1 MDHNHYSDSFIRRI
15 LSSVKTIALVGAS
28 PNETR
33 PSNTVMQF
41 LLAKGYKVIPVN
53 PGQKGKILHGQT
65 VYARLADIPEPF
77 DMVDVFRNS
86 AALPGLID
94 EILAL
99 KQRPRVF
106 WTQLGVRDQ
115 EVARK
120 AEAAGLTVVM
130 DRCPAIEYA
139 LLGLDQG

>member
-15 LSSVKTIALVGAS
+15 LTSVKTIALVGAS
-28 PNETR
+28 PNESR

-41 LLAKGYKVIPVN
+41 LLAKDYKVFPVN
-53 PGQKGKILHGQT
+53 PGHKGKQIHGQT

-86 AALPGLID
+86 AALPALVD
-94 EILAL
+94 EVLAL
-99 KQRPRVF
+99 KQRPRIF
-106 WTQLGVRDQ
+106 WAQVGVRD
-115 EVARK
+115 EGAARK
-120 AEAAGLTVVM
+120 AETAGLTVVM

>member
-15 LSSVKTIALVGAS
+15 LTSVKTIALIGAS
-28 PNETR
+28 PNESR

-41 LLAKGYKVIPVN
+41 LLAKGYKVFPVN
-53 PGQKGKILHGQT
+53 PGHKGKQIHGQT

-86 AALPGLID
+86 AALPALVD
-94 EILAL
+94 EVLAL
-99 KQRPRVF
+99 EQRPRVF
-106 WTQLGVRDQ
+106 WAQVGVRD
-115 EVARK
+115 EGAARK
-120 AEAAGLTVVM
+120 AETAGLTVVM

>member
-15 LSSVKTIALVGAS
+15 LTSVKTIALVGAS
-28 PNETR
+28 PNESR

-41 LLAKGYKVIPVN
+41 LLAKGYKVFPVN
-53 PGQKGKILHGQT
+53 PGHKGKQIHGQT

-86 AALPGLID
+86 AALPALVD
-94 EILAL
+94 EVLAL
-99 KQRPRVF
+99 KQRPRIF
-106 WTQLGVRDQ
+106 WAQVGVRD
-115 EVARK
+115 EGAARK
-120 AEAAGLTVVM
+120 AETAGLTVVM

>member
-15 LSSVKTIALVGAS
+15 LTSVKTIALVGAS
-28 PNETR
+28 PNESR

-41 LLAKGYKVIPVN
+41 LLAKGYKVFPVN
-53 PGQKGKILHGQT
+53 PGHKGKQIHGQT

-86 AALPGLID
+86 AALPALVD
-94 EILAL
+94 EVLAL

-106 WTQLGVRDQ
+106 WAQVGVRD
-115 EVARK
+115 EGAARK
-120 AEAAGLTVVM
+120 AETAGLTVVM